1 MHRRF
6 AAWLVGQPWRA
17 FFIGACFA
25 ALSPQGFSPFAL
37 VASAAAILVVLFGDS
52 PGAVTRGMTVAVV
65 SFAVATGTLLSIKQ
79 PVVVAAGLAALAF
92 VVPALLGV
100 LLKRTG
106 SLTLCFQLAVLGM
119 ALLLVGIYA
128 LLDNPSAVW
137 EQLLREAVNSLKASG
152 MVLANPEEIIT
163 GFARTMWGAY
173 AALVLLGTLS
183 ALFLARWWQSLLE
196 APGGFGN
203 EYRELRLGRA
213 LGIVAIVIIV
223 TAALVEIELVDC
235 LSWVAMSALA
245 YQGLAAAH
253 RRKAAQ
259 QMGQGGLVA
268 IYVFL
273 IVPLSAFVMVTL
285 LAAWGVADNWRQFRG
300 AAGA

>member
-37 VASAAAILVVLFGDS
+37 VAAAAAVLVILYGDA
-52 PGAVTRGMTVAVV
+52 PGAESRGMMVAVV
-65 SFAVATGTLLSIKQ
+65 SFAVAVGTMLSIRQ
-79 PVVVAAGLAALAF
+79 PMLVAAGLAGLAF
-92 VVPALLGV
+92 LAPALLGV

-106 SLTLCFQLAVLGM
+106 SLTLCFQLAVLAM

-128 LLDNPSAVW
+128 TTDNPGAVW
-137 EQLLREAVNSLKASG
+137 EQLLREAVQSLQSNG
-152 MVLANPEEIIT
+152 VEVANPERIT
-163 GFARTMWGAY
+163 GLARSMWGAY
-173 AALVLLGTLS
+173 AALVLLGALS
-183 ALFLARWWQSLLE
+183 SLFLARWWQSLLE
-196 APGGFGN
+196 APGGFGD
-203 EYRELRLGRA
+203 EYRGLRLGRT
-213 LGIVAIVIIV
+213 LGLAAIAVIVA
-223 TAALVEIELVDC
+223 AAVFDVELVDC

-245 YQGLAAAH
+245 FQGLAAAH
-253 RRKAAQ
+253 RRKAER

-273 IVPLSAFVMVTL
+273 IVPLSAFIMVTL
-285 LAAWGVADNWRQFRG
+285 LAAWGVADNWRQIKG
-300 AAGA
+300 VAGA